1 MSDEYKANNSK
12 RGRWTKEEQNL
23 FNLAYQWHGKD
34 WKKLSEIIQTR
45 SVIQIRSHAQKIQK
59 KLDRTHTGSIQTQ
72 KVYILESALNDF
84 NNYITNSCS
93 ESYKKYIEYQNSL
106 MYSRT
111 PFNSYDNKVSD
122 QIVKAELHSS

>member
-72 KVYILESALNDF
+72 KVYILESALTDF

-106 MYSRT
+106 MYSRAPYT
-111 PFNSYDNKVSD
+111 SYDNKVSD
-122 QIVKAELHSS
+122 QILKAELHSS